1 MKHYDYIEWVFY
13 KEKVFPEDKI
23 NEMEEHLYICDEC
36 MDIFL
41 SLIDEKE
48 EAQVGKLVPINFT
61 DEIINSIE
69 NIKYYKART
78 SDKDNKKF
86 KDMFMYYVAVASV
99 AVVLTLGGFYSGM
112 VDLVSNRTNTNQGKI
127 RIEMPNI
134 IFDLSQN
141 ITDRASDFLN
151 SFEISSIEEE
161 MK

>member
-141 ITDRASDFLN
+141 ITDRTSDFLN
-151 SFEISSIEEE
+151 SFEISSIGEE

>member
-141 ITDRASDFLN
+141 ITDRTSDFLN